1 MNFDVRFVNKNSEE
15 ISQVREL
22 YENTFNDTKEYIKFL
37 FDSIVPDSDTEIIA
51 GFIDNKLISMMFL
64 RKKKLL
70 SVRQSVKSCLIYGVA
85 TVEEY
90 RNRGYMK
97 RLMECALSYCG
108 SIDIPFLYLIP
119 IDPGIYESMGFVLA
133 REEKKIPLQDIEC
146 QKEEYTVEKVCM
158 DKEHSECCKNISDFS
173 IMVEAANRGITVEK
187 DELYFKRRLE
197 QTYVENAGIYVI
209 RNKDNSCDMEA
220 IVVTG
225 TAEDD
230 GKIYVTDIIC
240 AGEWDDSFKYAK
252 LVTDMEADI
261 MPFVRLKP
269 IMIYNGMNMDLYI
282 KLNEDI

>member
-1 MNFDVRFVNKNSEE
+1 MDLDIRFVNKNSEE
-15 ISQVREL
+15 MNQVREL
-22 YENTFNDTKEYIKFL
+22 YEKTFNDTKEYKEFL
-37 FDSIVPDSDTEIIA
+37 FGSIVPDSDTEIIA

-70 SVRQSVKSCLIYGVA
+70 SVGQRVKSCLIYGVVTA
-85 TVEEY
+85 EDY

-119 IDPGIYESMGFVLA
+119 INPKIYESMGFVLA
-133 REEKKIPLQDIEC
+133 REEKIIPLEDIEC
-146 QKEEYTVEKVCM
+146 QREEYIVKKVCM
-158 DKEHSECCKNISDFS
+158 DKEQSGGCKRISDFA
-173 IMVEAANRGITVEK
+173 ITVEAANKGITAEK
-187 DELYFKRRLE
+187 NELYFLRRLE
-197 QTYVENAGIYVI
+197 QASVENAGIYII
-209 RNKDNSCDMEA
+209 RNKNVSDGMEA

-230 GKIYVTDIIC
+230 SRIYVTDIIC
-240 AGEWDDSFKYAK
+240 EGEWEDSFKYAK

-269 IMIYNGMNMDLYI
+269 IMIYNWINMDLYI

>member
-173 IMVEAANRGITVEK
+173 IMVESANRGITVEK

>member
-37 FDSIVPDSDTEIIA
+37 FDSIVPDSNTEIIA

-70 SVRQSVKSCLIYGVA
+70 SIGQRVKSCLIYGVA
-85 TVEEY
+85 TAEEY

-158 DKEHSECCKNISDFS
+158 DKEHSECCKNISDFA
-173 IMVEAANRGITVEK
+173 IMVESANRGITVEK

-197 QTYVENAGIYVI
+197 QTYVENSGIYVI
-209 RNKDNSCDMEA
+209 RNKDSSCDVEA

-252 LVTDMEADI
+252 LLTETEADI

-282 KLNEDI
+282 KLNKDI

>member
-158 DKEHSECCKNISDFS
+158 DKEHYECCKNISDFS